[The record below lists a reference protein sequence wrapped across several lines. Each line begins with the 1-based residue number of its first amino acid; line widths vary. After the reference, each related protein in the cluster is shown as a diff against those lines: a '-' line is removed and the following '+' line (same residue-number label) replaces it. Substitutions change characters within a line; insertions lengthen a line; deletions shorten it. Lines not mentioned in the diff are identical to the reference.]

1 MCNMFYNYNYLSQ
14 KNDNLSRLAFFGS
27 VAYFF
32 SHAAYSDHVKRT
44 FYNQRLPVINV
55 FPWQSEIY

>member
-1 MCNMFYNYNYLSQ
+1 MFYNYNYLSQ
-14 KNDNLSRLAFFGS
+14 KSDNLSRLAFFGS

-32 SHAAYSDHVKRT
+32 SPAAHSDHVKQT

-55 FPWQSEIY
+55 FPFQSEIY